1 MKINPGGALALEDI
15 VGRDLL
21 VAEVMDVLETQS
33 LQLVAERRMGKTHVL
48 SKLEAQQR
56 DGWVMVKRDLEG
68 VRSANEF
75 VQYVLADLHPLLSK
89 LKKFREWLASIGSEA
104 AGLKIGPITLPDFTA
119 KTWKQGLVDT
129 LTHLGEA
136 PQTERVIFLWDELP
150 MMLQNLAK
158 TAPQDAMELL
168 DVLRSIRQENAKV
181 RMVFT
186 GSIGLHHVV
195 RHLKQQGY
203 VNAPVNDMA
212 TMEVPPLTP
221 ADAVSLALRLFQD
234 NRIALAEDA
243 VASVVASEVD
253 NIPFYIHHVLSKLK
267 SKHAGTAHRVTAE
280 EVRKEVADAIRSALD
295 PWHLKHYEERTRE
308 YYAGDRTACH
318 ALLDAVASATGSVSM
333 QSAINRAK
341 SVVPTLD
348 SETWIELTHLLERD
362 YYVVRDPD
370 SGELQYKF
378 SIVARWWRW
387 HRGFSASEGGAA

>member
-15 VGRDLL
+15 VGRDSL
-21 VAEVMDVLETQS
+21 VAEIMDALEIQS

-75 VQYVLADLHPLLSK
+75 VQYVMADLHPVLGK
-89 LKKFREWLASIGSEA
+89 VKKFRDWLASIGSEA
-104 AGLKIGPITLPDFTA
+104 AGLKIGPVTLPNFAA

-129 LTHLGEA
+129 LSHLSEST
-136 PQTERVIFLWDELP
+136 QTERVVFLWDELP
-150 MMLQNLAK
+150 MMLQNLSK
-158 TAPQDAMELL
+158 TSPQDAMELL

-203 VNAPVNDMA
+203 VNAPVNDMV
-212 TMEVPPLTP
+212 TMEVPPLAH
-221 ADAVSLALRLFQD
+221 ADAVSLALQLFQD
-234 NRIALAEDA
+234 NRITLSEDA
-243 VASVVASEVD
+243 VAGVVAAEVD
-253 NIPFYIHHVLSKLK
+253 NIPYYIHHVLSKLK
-267 SKHAGTAHRVTAE
+267 SKHAGSTHRVTADD
-280 EVRKEVADAIRSALD
+280 VHKEVAEAIRSALD
-295 PWHLKHYEERTRE
+295 TWNLKHYEERTRE
-308 YYAGDRTACH
+308 YYAGDRMACH
-318 ALLDAVASATGSVSM
+318 ALLDAVASSADSMSM

-341 SVVPTLD
+341 SVVPALD
-348 SETWIELTHLLERD
+348 NESWLELTHLLERD

-370 SGELQYKF
+370 SGELRYKF

-387 HRGFSASEGGAA
+387 HRGISVNEGGTS

>member
-15 VGRDLL
+15 VGRDTL
-21 VAEVMDVLETQS
+21 VAEVMDALETQS

-48 SKLEAQQR
+48 SKLVAQQR
-56 DGWVMVKRDLEG
+56 DGWFMVKRDLEG
-68 VRSANEF
+68 VRNANEF
-75 VQYVLADLHPLLSK
+75 VQYVIADLHPLLSK
-89 LKKFREWLASIGSEA
+89 VTKFRDWLAGIGSEA
-104 AGLKIGPITLPDFTA
+104 AGLKIGPVTLPNFAA

-129 LTHLGEA
+129 LAHLRESA
-136 PQTERVIFLWDELP
+136 QTERVVFLWDELP
-150 MMLQNLAK
+150 MMLQNLSK

-168 DVLRSIRQENAKV
+168 DVLRTIRQENAKV

-212 TMEVPPLTP
+212 TMEVPPLAH
-221 ADAVSLALRLFQD
+221 ADAKSLALRLFQD
-234 NRIALAEDA
+234 NRIALDDDA
-243 VASVVASEVD
+243 VAGVVAAEVD

-267 SKHAGTAHRVTAE
+267 PKHAGSAYRVTADD
-280 EVRKEVADAIRSALD
+280 VRKEVADAIRSALD
-295 PWHLKHYEERTRE
+295 PWHLQHYEERTRE

-318 ALLDAVASATGSVSM
+318 ALLDAVASTAASMPM

-341 SVVPTLD
+341 GVVPTLE
-348 SETWIELTHLLERD
+348 SENWLELTHLLERD

-370 SGELQYKF
+370 SGELRYKF

-387 HRGFSASEGGAA
+387 HRGISVNEGGNV

>member
-15 VGRDLL
+15 VGRDTL
-21 VAEVMDVLETQS
+21 VAEVMDILETQS

-68 VRSANEF
+68 VRSAGEF
-75 VQYVLADLHPLLSK
+75 VQYVLADLHPLLGN

-104 AGLKIGPITLPDFTA
+104 SGLKIGPVTLPNFAA
-119 KTWKQGLVDT
+119 KSWKQGLVDT
-129 LTHLGEA
+129 LAHLSESV
-136 PQTERVIFLWDELP
+136 QTQYVVFLWDELP

-158 TAPQDAMELL
+158 TAPQEAMELL

-203 VNAPVNDMA
+203 VNAPVNDMV
-212 TMEVPPLTP
+212 TMEVPPLAH
-221 ADAVSLALRLFQD
+221 ADATSLALRLFQD
-234 NRIALAEDA
+234 NRIALADDA
-243 VASVVASEVD
+243 VASVVAAEVD
-253 NIPFYIHHVLSKLK
+253 NIPFYIHHVLREFK
-267 SKHAGTAHRVTAE
+267 SKHAGSAHRVTADD
-280 EVRKEVADAIRSALD
+280 VRKEVADAIRSARD

-308 YYAGDRTACH
+308 YYASDRPACH
-318 ALLDAVASATGSVSM
+318 ALLDAVASAEGAMSM

-341 SVVPTLD
+341 SAVPALD
-348 SETWIELTHLLERD
+348 RESWLELTHLLERD

-370 SGELQYKF
+370 SGELHYKF

-387 HRGFSASEGGAA
+387 HRGVSTTEGGAA